1 LIATA
6 GVKPAPPYVPI
17 FAVVQCLL
25 GALCACSLTFGAP
38 PAPDSTKWLAVHTP
52 HFTVLTAANAK
63 TAERWAADLE
73 RFRVGLAEV
82 MPVDPKRLTPVMV
95 VIFPDEK
102 AFRPYKLLQNGK
114 PAEIGGYFAR
124 TDYVNAIGLAQDLSG
139 AETRRT
145 IFHEATHWFSSA
157 RQERLPVWLEEGLAE
172 LFSTFLADDKQFMIG
187 DSLLAHVRYLRE
199 VRLPSLARVMNTARD
214 RLNYDDRER
223 TGQFYATAWLFTHW
237 AMFGDPSPGP
247 ASLRRY
253 VEELHRGTDPDAAFK
268 AAFGGDYDA
277 IDRQLAT
284 YLKKGKYIR
293 KIYPLPQNA
302 VAMEPPKAAS
312 PLEVDYALGALLLVG
327 QGPASALPHF
337 VRAIESAPDDPR
349 GWEALG
355 FVYLQQGRK
364 ADAFDAFD
372 HAARAGSKLALVWNN
387 RAALRQEMEHSEE
400 FVVTTDGSSFA
411 PAAEDFRQAL
421 ELDPLCQSAYQG
433 LAGVTYGV
441 EPFDPKDLARME
453 RGLREFPEDRWIA
466 VGRAA
471 ARLRSGKVSEGEA
484 ELKQILQ
491 EAERLPVRVRR
502 LAENVLE
509 NEKLKTLSA
518 RAERYYR
525 EQKYT
530 ELVAEFDEAL
540 MDPAISPQNR
550 AGLRSM
556 RKQADQSRRIS
567 EAVTACNAGR
577 LEDALVLLHGV
588 LDEQPATGLIR
599 VEAENLL
606 KQITAIGVRPR

>member
-1 LIATA
+1 MAIRCIL
-6 GVKPAPPYVPI
+6 
-17 FAVVQCLL
+17 
-25 GALCACSLTFGAP
+25 ALCACSVTFGAP
-38 PAPDSTKWLAVHTP
+38 RTAETSGWLAVHTP

-157 RQERLPVWLEEGLAE
+157 RQERLPVWLEEGVAE
-172 LFSTFLADDKQFMIG
+172 LFSTFLADDKQFMVG
-187 DSLLAHVRYLRE
+187 DALPAHVRYLRE
-199 VRLPSLARVMNTARD
+199 VRLPSLARVTNTARD
-214 RLNYDDRER
+214 RINYDDRER
-223 TGQFYATAWLFTHW
+223 TGQFYATTWLFTHW

-247 ASLRRY
+247 VSLRRY
-253 VEELHRGTDPDAAFK
+253 VDELHRGSDPDAAFK
-268 AAFGGDYDA
+268 TAFGGDYDT

-302 VAMEPPKAAS
+302 VAMEPPKPATS
-312 PLEVDYALGALLLVG
+312 MEVDYALGALLLVG
-327 QGPASALPHF
+327 QGPDAAMPHF
-337 VRAIESAPDDPR
+337 LRAIEFAPDDPR

-355 FVYLQQGRK
+355 FVHLQQGRK
-364 ADAFDAFD
+364 ADAYDAFD
-372 HAARAGSKLALVWNN
+372 HAARAGSKLALVWSN
-387 RAALRQEMEHSEE
+387 RAALRQEIERVGE
-400 FVVTTDGSSFA
+400 FVLTTDGASFA
-411 PAAEDFRQAL
+411 PAAADFRTAID
-421 ELDPLCQSAYQG
+421 LDPLCQAAYQG

-441 EPFDPKDLARME
+441 EPFDPKDLVRME
-453 RGLREFPEDRWIA
+453 RGLRSFPEDRWIA

-471 ARLRSGKVSEGEA
+471 ALLRSGNASAGEA
-484 ELKQILQ
+484 ELKRIL
-491 EAERLPVRVRR
+491 EETEHLPLKVRQ

-509 NEKLKTLSA
+509 NEKLKTLTV

-525 EQKYT
+525 EQRFA
-530 ELVAEFDEAL
+530 ELVAELDQAL
-540 MDPAISPQNR
+540 IDPTISRQNR

-567 EAVTACNAGR
+567 EAVTACNAGK
-577 LEDALVLLHGV
+577 LEDALALLHGV
-588 LDEQPATGLIR
+588 LDEQPATGTIR
-599 VEAENLL
+599 LEAERLL
-606 KQITAIGVRPR
+606 KQITAVEVRPR